1 MSSYTAIALYTFK
14 TPGGRHFGRSERR
27 KNKVVAE
34 YRAWSVK
41 QAFANLPRSTNAM
54 AASSTTKKQTTD
66 SPVVVVDDTAN
77 LQVCDSMVVD
87 EEARCVVQG
96 HGDACA
102 SPTEPVLLVE
112 GSRSGCESGSQSAET
127 PLVAES
133 ATLLD
138 RSGAQEVR
146 TTPTTD
152 KVKIQRNTTSER
164 RITRSMGQAEQDLVD
179 EQEVERM
186 LLLEDAVDD
195 EGGNETQAL
204 LTHTERTDEKTEST
218 VQIERSMDLA
228 SCLYAQVDEQQT
240 MIAKMWEMQ
249 IEVATLAVKAERL
262 RLV

>member
-1 MSSYTAIALYTFK
+1 MSSYTPIALYTFK
-14 TPGGRHFGRSERR
+14 TPGGRHFGRSQRR

-41 QAFANLPRSTNAM
+41 QAFANLPRSTNPM
-54 AASSTTKKQTTD
+54 AASRTTKESTD
-66 SPVVVVDDTAN
+66 SPVVLVVDRAN
-77 LQVCDSMVVD
+77 LPVCDAMVVD
-87 EEARCVVQG
+87 EEGRSVVEG

-127 PLVAES
+127 PLIAES

-138 RSGAQEVR
+138 RSGAQEIR
-146 TTPTTD
+146 TTRTTD

-164 RITRSMGQAEQDLVD
+164 RITRNMGEAEQDLVD

-195 EGGNETQAL
+195 EDGNETQAL
-204 LTHTERTDEKTEST
+204 LTHAEKTDEKTESN
-218 VQIERSMDLA
+218 VQVEKSTDLA
-228 SCLYAQVDEQQT
+228 FCLYAHVGEQQT

-249 IEVATLAVKAERL
+249 SEMATLAVQAERL